1 MVTTA
6 TEGRSNLS
14 LSVTAVLK
22 VIDGLKVI
30 TQYMLLSSWNI
41 IFCSSVSAVYN
52 LNFRKITNC
61 ILQFVIFFFFHSETW
76 PNLEYF
82 VWQIDMT
89 KLLLKWRQDFD
100 RYKELH
106 WKPTY
111 YANFIERQAVFVY
124 KVSIEAPPPI

>member
-1 MVTTA
+1 MNTYDNIQLFELSVLSLVTILADNSARSELTTLKCKQTRKLTRNSAGEKPHSMVTTA

-52 LNFRKITNC
+52 LN
-61 ILQFVIFFFFHSETW
+61 
-76 PNLEYF
+76 
-82 VWQIDMT
+82 
-89 KLLLKWRQDFD
+89 LKKQLIAYLTR
-100 RYKELH
+100 L
-106 WKPTY
+106 T
-111 YANFIERQAVFVY
+111 
-124 KVSIEAPPPI
+124 